1 MDRRGWVRS
10 RQRRVG
16 RMAIAA
22 TRAMI
27 ATGHRGGVHAGRI
40 GLDGLD
46 RVNARRCR
54 LAGAM
59 ARPASFSLAVFV
71 NRRGWLIRRRHVMQ
85 IAMATRTCGKFH
97 ARRALESF
105 PAMHAHGLF
114 GGHLGMTFRTVHR
127 IEPAPVPAFGADVA
141 VETFR
146 RAVNGALEVS
156 EIDLVTI
163 VTRVCHLRV
172 CGLQYER
179 RASEENGER
188 GEECAHENAL
198 RVGFCWYSLVPSNY
212 EPSPDKSQYPAAALN
227 THSGAAYTW
236 SNIPVG
242 LVIGI
247 ILGIADP
254 PG

>member
-1 MDRRGWVRS
+1 
-10 RQRRVG
+10 
-16 RMAIAA
+16 MAITAA
-22 TRAMI
+22 RAMI
-27 ATGHRGGVHAGRI
+27 ATGHRGGVHAGGI
-40 GLDGLD
+40 GLDGSD

-59 ARPASFSLAVFV
+59 ARPASFSLAAFV
-71 NRRGWLIRRRHVMQ
+71 NRRGWLIRRRHVMY
-85 IAMATRTCGKFH
+85 IAVAIRACGKFH
-97 ARRALESF
+97 ARHALHTF
-105 PAMHAHGLF
+105 PAMHTQDLF
-114 GGHLGMTFRTVHR
+114 GQHLGMTFRAVHR
-127 IEPAPVPAFGADVA
+127 IEPAPVPAFVGTDVA

-146 RAVNGALEVS
+146 QAVNATLEVS

-163 VTRVCHLRV
+163 VTRVCHFRV
-172 CGLQYER
+172 CGLQNER

-198 RVGFCWYSLVPSNY
+198 RVGFCWYSLLPSNY

-247 ILGIADP
+247 VLGIADP
-254 PG
+254 LG